1 MEPFIGQIMMVP
13 YTFAPQGWAFCNGQL
28 LPISSNTAL
37 FSLVGTTY
45 GGDGRTNFAL
55 PDLRGRV
62 PMHAGNGPGLSNR
75 PLGQSGGSENVTL
88 SQAEMPAHTHNGNL
102 NLNVSASS
110 TLNASTGFGD
120 GTDSP
125 SGNTLTNAEPIY
137 RDADAS
143 AALRNGSI
151 ETSVSDNGSSVTI
164 GQTGGSQPHT
174 NMQPFT
180 TVHFVI
186 ALQGI
191 YPTRG

>member
-62 PMHAGNGPGLSNR
+62 PMHAGNGPGLSPR
-75 PLGQSGGSENVTL
+75 RLGESGGSESETM
-88 SQAEMPAHTHNGNL
+88 STAQMPAHNHPIQITEAKLEAYEGGRGEQPNAGTPGGNL
-102 NLNVSASS
+102 LGNPSDFIYYQGKSP
-110 TLNASTGFGD
+110 NASLA
-120 GTDSP
+120 DSALTVEAQ
-125 SGNTLTNAEPIY
+125 SGN
-137 RDADAS
+137 
-143 AALRNGSI
+143 
-151 ETSVSDNGSSVTI
+151 
-164 GQTGGSQPHT
+164 TGGSQPVSK
-174 NMQPFT
+174 MQPFT